1 MINFDELF
9 RQFPNYDWLERVKNV
24 ICNHILFNITMR
36 SIRNN
41 FEINTTMYNFTYQLT
56 NWLIITNCV
65 SLQSLLWSSSIYY
78 NETITL
84 SPHRILEPNVYFFV
98 NSLNKCP
105 FIIKR
110 VCINELCGIIV
121 IAVTRSSFE
130 ALSKGSSSIYNFDQH
145 NSQLALNF

>member
-9 RQFPNYDWLERVKNV
+9 RQFPNYDWLERVNNV
-24 ICNHILFNITMR
+24 ICNHILFSITMR
-36 SIRNN
+36 SIWNN
-41 FEINTTMYNFTYQLT
+41 SEINTTMYNFTYQLT
-56 NWLIITNCV
+56 NWLIMTNCV

-78 NETITL
+78 NESRQNSRAQCL
-84 SPHRILEPNVYFFV
+84 LFV